1 MEQTQIIS
9 PWVFYWIDVLSK
21 INAFSIIAVII
32 AIGLI
37 SFLLIVKFMDSYLD
51 EDKLVTINKAIKR
64 LIAISIVCI
73 LTTMIIP
80 SQSTMYKMLIANEV
94 TYERAETVIQVIDE
108 KVEAIMDRIE
118 GK

>member
-32 AIGLI
+32 AL
-37 SFLLIVKFMDSYLD
+37 FLIVSLLLYRTVDYPLD
-51 EDKLVTINKAIKR
+51 DELVAINKAIKK
-64 LIAISIVCI
+64 LIAISIVCTLVVI
-73 LTTMIIP
+73 IIP
-80 SQSTMYKMLIANEV
+80 TKSTMYKMLIANEV

-108 KVEAIMDRIE
+108 KVEAIMNRID